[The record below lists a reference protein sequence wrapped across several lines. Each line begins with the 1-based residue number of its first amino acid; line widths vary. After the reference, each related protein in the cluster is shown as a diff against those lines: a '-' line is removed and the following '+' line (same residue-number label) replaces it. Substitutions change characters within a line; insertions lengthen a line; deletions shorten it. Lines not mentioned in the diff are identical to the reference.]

1 MVEAVQALPLEV
13 DMPQAVVLEVE
24 VDIPQ
29 AVVLEVEVDI
39 PQVPEVS
46 GPVLSHS
53 QREQR
58 VLLRAAKEVRIG
70 HPLQILYNYKYKD
83 VVRFMYNAHRRYN
96 MFFLCL

>member
-29 AVVLEVEVDI
+29 
-39 PQVPEVS
+39 VPEVS
-46 GPVLSHS
+46 GPVLSPS

-58 VLLRAAKEVRIG
+58 ALLRVAKEVRIRIG
-70 HPLQILYNYKYKD
+70 HTVENLYNYTSIKILYVLCTTHTED
-83 VVRFMYNAHRRYN
+83 IVCFCY
-96 MFFLCL
+96 FL